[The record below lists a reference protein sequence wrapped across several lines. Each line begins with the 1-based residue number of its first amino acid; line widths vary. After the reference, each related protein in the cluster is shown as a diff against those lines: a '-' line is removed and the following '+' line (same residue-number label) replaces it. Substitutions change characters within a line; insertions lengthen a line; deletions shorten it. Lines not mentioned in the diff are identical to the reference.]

1 MKKILLFLASLVI
14 ISLFFVNANKAWG
27 SSLPAPAPYNENDTS
42 TTGILFGQEHSYSVV
57 FRANGEAVVTARLI
71 LHNSSDKPINEA
83 SFQVSGATSQ
93 EMAVYQQ
100 ILPQRCT
107 KQTYDEKARAYT
119 CQLLTDPDYST
130 TAYGNYYNYD
140 YGNSSAQ
147 AETYYS
153 KAVISQ
159 TGELYRITIPKP
171 IDANKSGALIVS
183 YIAKGY
189 VKRSIGDLFTFEF
202 KTLQVPERIKK
213 IRVAVNVDSDL
224 AIRGGQSSVNYNF
237 DFFGVS
243 QGGSISTPIADPSL
257 NRAVSYIGTQGAL
270 LKTASELSPNET
282 FSVKGEYAKSGWR
295 LYAGSVIWFIIVVV
309 LIFLII
315 YFGQKLFARKK
326 SATFITES
334 SGSATSIPLSQA
346 MPMPSAESDKDSSIK
361 LFSLRN
367 NVAGFISVVLV
378 ILMTWF
384 LNSSLFNTMTHLL
397 GNQVGGLLLVL
408 GVILIGLI
416 YIFCIFG
423 PATIVASKHGWRA
436 FIAVM
441 ISVVFWLIIG
451 MVLATVLFG
460 SGAVSSGTLNYE
472 TP

>member
-1 MKKILLFLASLVI
+1 
-14 ISLFFVNANKAWG
+14 
-27 SSLPAPAPYNENDTS
+27 
-42 TTGILFGQEHSYSVV
+42 
-57 FRANGEAVVTARLI
+57 
-71 LHNSSDKPINEA
+71 
-83 SFQVSGATSQ
+83 
-93 EMAVYQQ
+93 
-100 ILPQRCT
+100 
-107 KQTYDEKARAYT
+107 
-119 CQLLTDPDYST
+119 
-130 TAYGNYYNYD
+130 
-140 YGNSSAQ
+140 
-147 AETYYS
+147 
-153 KAVISQ
+153 
-159 TGELYRITIPKP
+159 
-171 IDANKSGALIVS
+171 
-183 YIAKGY
+183 
-189 VKRSIGDLFTFEF
+189 
-202 KTLQVPERIKK
+202 
-213 IRVAVNVDSDL
+213 
-224 AIRGGQSSVNYNF
+224 
-237 DFFGVS
+237 
-243 QGGSISTPIADPSL
+243 
-257 NRAVSYIGTQGAL
+257 
-270 LKTASELSPNET
+270 
-282 FSVKGEYAKSGWR
+282 
-295 LYAGSVIWFIIVVV
+295 
-309 LIFLII
+309 
-315 YFGQKLFARKK
+315 
-326 SATFITES
+326 
-334 SGSATSIPLSQA
+334 